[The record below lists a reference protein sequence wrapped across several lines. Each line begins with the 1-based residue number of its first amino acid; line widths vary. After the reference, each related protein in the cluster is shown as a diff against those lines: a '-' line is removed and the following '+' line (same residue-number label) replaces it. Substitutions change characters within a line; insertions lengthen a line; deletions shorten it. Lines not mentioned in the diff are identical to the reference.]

1 MGHYFDRSAHRHS
14 GIRGHLAGSGH
25 PVLQAAHIDWA
36 AMVLGSSPFTLAVAA
51 AGAFGF
57 FARAPQFG
65 SLSGVTY
72 VRPFLSDSHGGSI
85 PEGEPSSV
93 HTSIVVRRYR
103 LFSVFWIP
111 V

>member
-1 MGHYFDRSAHRHS
+1 
-14 GIRGHLAGSGH
+14 
-25 PVLQAAHIDWA
+25 
-36 AMVLGSSPFTLAVAA
+36 MVLGSSPFTLAVAL

-93 HTSIVVRRYR
+93 HTSIVVRNYS
-103 LFSVFWIP
+103 LFSGFGSRFDDERAHVCVSVRANADYHIRAGGH
-111 V
+111 VLGVR